1 MRIHQKEAETISWIF
16 YQLRSLYGEKSW
28 RKEKDLVG
36 LLVRT
41 ILSQNTNDRNRDRA
55 YQSLW
60 QKFPSWDL
68 VLKAPVKEIEQAI
81 RPAGLS
87 GQKSR
92 RIKEILKKIQAEQ
105 GKLDLSFLARLP
117 EKQAKKYLLSF
128 KGIGEKT
135 ASVLLLFG
143 LGKSTFPVD
152 THILRISKRVGL
164 IPQNCSA
171 EKAHELLNPLIPE
184 GKSYSFH
191 INLIRFG
198 RTICKAKNPRCD
210 ICPLYDIC
218 DWEGKTGK
226 GG

>member
-1 MRIHQKEAETISWIF
+1 MEA
-16 YQLRSLYGEKSW
+16 REKVE
-28 RKEKDLVG
+28 RMVDELEK
-36 LLVRT
+36 LLGVPDRPARDPLDCLIKT
-41 ILSQNTNDRNRDRA
+41 ILSQNTSDVNTDRA
-55 YQSLW
+55 FQSL
-60 QKFPSWDL
+60 KSRFPGWEDL
-68 VLKAPVKEIEQAI
+68 LEADEEEIADAI
-81 RPAGLS
+81 RIGGLS
-87 GQKSR
+87 RQKSR
-92 RIKEILKKIQAEQ
+92 VIKGLLRRLKELR
-105 GKLDLSFLARLP
+105 GELSLDFLSEMGDEEAIEFLTG
-117 EKQAKKYLLSF
+117 F
-128 KGIGEKT
+128 KGVGLKT
-135 ASVLLLFG
+135 AYVVMAFAFG
-143 LGKSTFPVD
+143 RDVFPVD

>member
-1 MRIHQKEAETISWIF
+1 MRTHQKEAETISWIF

-87 GQKSR
+87 RQKSR

-117 EKQAKKYLLSF
+117 EKQAKKYLLGF

-152 THILRISKRVGL
+152 THILRISKRLGL
-164 IPQNCSA
+164 VPKNA
-171 EKAHELLNPLIPE
+171 DGKKAHQILGEMVPEKMAYELHL
-184 GKSYSFH
+184 
-191 INLIRFG
+191 NLIEHG
-198 RTICKAKNPRCD
+198 RNLCRARKPNCPLCPLKPRCEYYKNGAK
-210 ICPLYDIC
+210 I
-218 DWEGKTGK
+218 
-226 GG
+226 